1 MNCCRSRLNKYD
13 GIISLFS
20 VDRDAADFE
29 ENGHFLPISACHE
42 GQKTA
47 KSSRA
52 QKTPSSW
59 NMATL
64 LKKQWSLDRVISRSQ
79 KN

>member
-1 MNCCRSRLNKYD
+1 PCDRSATNVNDPRRRGLERFYT
-13 GIISLFS
+13 LW
-20 VDRDAADFE
+20 
-29 ENGHFLPISACHE
+29 
-42 GQKTA
+42 A